1 MTTALSTVT
10 GESVGEVPEP
20 FDAADDMDMGSPE
33 DEVDVDVDVGA
44 EEMPELPD
52 LEDDEDLGGAG
63 RELR

>member
-1 MTTALSTVT
+1 
-10 GESVGEVPEP
+10 
-20 FDAADDMDMGSPE
+20 MDMGSPE